1 MGGNSEFVNP
11 LERFPKFSKLIEAR
25 QPQVTP
31 NADISKMAQTMRQ
44 QLDWNAVVRPTQYK
58 LTTAQVDSSS
68 TGDTIVLTGAT
79 NKSYIIT
86 YLSAYA
92 SGTGNASYRFEIDT
106 GSSFGTTRRISTT
119 DATDKELNGSQMF
132 LKSTD
137 RIVLNVTSA
146 VGSSTIDIVC
156 NYIDAGFGSVYG

>member
-1 MGGNSEFVNP
+1 MGGSTEYVDP
-11 LERFPKFSKLIEAR
+11 LKKFPAYQKLIEAR

-31 NADISKMAQTMRQ
+31 DANISKVAQTMRQ

-68 TGDTIVLTGAT
+68 TGDTVVLTGAT

-92 SGTGNASYRFEIDT
+92 SGTGNASFRFEIDT

-119 DATDKELNGSQMF
+119 DATDKELDGSQMF